1 MSRKALLIGIGAVL
15 LGGALWA
22 VAWSATQGPAMMRAW
37 TPQTTFPTE
46 QGQPLTLDQAEQVA
60 RNYLEHVSANDLA
73 LSEVMA
79 FDNHFYA
86 AIEEQDGGVHAMEL
100 LIDRFSGR
108 VVPEPGPNMMWNA
121 KYGHMRTP
129 MMGGMMGRRTSGSM
143 SLSATEAR
151 QAAQRFLDEAQPGT
165 QAGEPDRFYG
175 YYTLHALRD
184 ERVVGMLSVHGDN
197 GQVWAHSWHG
207 EYLGMRQFEPKH

>member
-1 MSRKALLIGIGAVL
+1 MSRKALLIGIGFLL

-37 TPQTTFPTE
+37 TPQTTFPTG
-46 QGQPLTLDQAEQVA
+46 QGQPLTLDQAEQVVQA
-60 RNYLEHVSANDLA
+60 YLDDVGDRDLA

-86 AIEEQDGGVHAMEL
+86 AIKERDSGVHAMEL
-100 LIDRFSGR
+100 LVDRSSGR
-108 VVPEPGPNMMWNA
+108 VLPEPGPNMMWNA
-121 KYGHMRTP
+121 KYGHMRVP
-129 MMGGMMGRRTSGSM
+129 MMGWMMGQRTTGSM
-143 SLSATEAR
+143 KLSAADAR
-151 QAAQRFLDEAQPGT
+151 QAAQRFLDETQPGAV
-165 QAGEPDRFYG
+165 AGEPDRFYG

-184 ERVVGMLSVHGDN
+184 GRVVGMLSVHGDN

-207 EYLGMRQFEPKH
+207 EFLEERSFDGEH